1 MSVLTRFIPTP
12 PPAPP
17 FLVLAGDS
25 FFVRQVAIVAGEP
38 IAPQVRLALEG
49 MSPFPPEQLYY
60 GAVPSSDSAS
70 ALVFGAFRRRFESA
84 ELEAWSEAAV
94 VTPEF
99 VPLCSTPIAN
109 ASGFI
114 RVHSGPT
121 RLTALVWQPNATL
134 PSLVLTRT
142 GTAEACDAFLAEV
155 RSRAGLSS
163 EAGAETLIGE
173 LNGRL
178 GTSGE
183 VFFTCGEVQLP
194 VIPLAWFAEADVRDP
209 DFLSNRRRGAIRDLW
224 LWRALLATAALLAV
238 AALLELGAGTLRW
251 QSNRREA
258 LVKAQAEDVK
268 QIDTAQA
275 LANRIGELS
284 EKRLMPMEMLA
295 AINPSR
301 PDSVVFQRTITRSL
315 HGLEIEAQAGN
326 AEDVGTYAA
335 ALRAL
340 PVLAEVKTRE
350 VRARD
355 GVTSFV
361 LALQFKPEAF
371 RDGGAL

>member
-1 MSVLTRFIPTP
+1 MSVLTRFLPVP
-12 PPAPP
+12 PPPPP

-25 FFVRQVAIVAGEP
+25 FFVRQVAILPGEAV
-38 IAPQVRLALEG
+38 APQVRLALEG

-60 GAVPSSDSAS
+60 GAIPANDSAS
-70 ALVFGAFRRRFESA
+70 ALVFGAYRRRFGAE
-84 ELEAWSEAAV
+84 ELEAWTEAAV

-99 VPLCSTPIAN
+99 VPLCAAPATGE
-109 ASGFI
+109 SGFI
-114 RVHSGPT
+114 RLHVGPA
-121 RLTALVWQPNATL
+121 RLTAIAWQPGTAS

-142 GTAEACDAFLAEV
+142 GTHADTDALLEEV
-155 RSRAGLSS
+155 RSRTGLSA
-163 EAGAETLIGE
+163 EAGVQTLEGE
-173 LNGRL
+173 LSGRL
-178 GTSGE
+178 GAGGE
-183 VFFTCGEVQLP
+183 VAFTCGETPLP
-194 VIPLAWFAEADVRDP
+194 AMPLEWFAAADVRDP
-209 DFLSNRRRGAIRDLW
+209 EFLAARRRGAVRDLW
-224 LWRALLATAALLAV
+224 LWRTLLATAALLV
-238 AALLELGAGTLRW
+238 LAALLDLGAGVLRW

-295 AINPSR
+295 AINPAR
-301 PDSVVFQRTITRSL
+301 PDSVVFQRTITRGL
-315 HGLEIEAQAGN
+315 HTLEIEAQAGN

-340 PVLAEVKTRE
+340 PVLLEVKTRE

-371 RDGGAL
+371 RNGGAL

>member
-1 MSVLTRFIPTP
+1 MSVLTRFLPVP

-17 FLVLAGDS
+17 LLVLAGDC
-25 FFVRQVAIVAGEP
+25 FFVRQVAIVPGE
-38 IAPQVRLALEG
+38 AVGPQVRLALEG

-60 GAVPSSDSAS
+60 GAVPAPDGAS
-70 ALVFGAFRRRFESA
+70 ALVFGAYRRRFSAA
-84 ELEAWSEAAV
+84 ELEAWAEAAV

-99 VPLCSTPIAN
+99 VPLCTAPAAN
-109 ASGFI
+109 TGGFI
-114 RVHSGPT
+114 RLLSGT
-121 RLTALVWQPNATL
+121 ARLTALAWQPGTAL
-134 PSLVLTRT
+134 PSLVLTRAAT
-142 GTAEACDAFLAEV
+142 SADAAAFLEDV
-155 RSRAGLSS
+155 RSRAGLSA
-163 EAGAETLIGE
+163 EAGVQTLEGE
-173 LNGRL
+173 LSGRV
-178 GTSGE
+178 GAGGE
-183 VFFTCGEVQLP
+183 VAFTCGDAQLP
-194 VIPLAWFAEADVRDP
+194 AIPLEWFAAADVRDP
-209 DFLSNRRRGAIRDLW
+209 DFLSNRRRGAVRDLW
-224 LWRALLATAALLAV
+224 LWRTLLATAALLAL
-238 AALLELGAGTLRW
+238 AALLELGAGALRW

-258 LVKAQAEDVK
+258 LVKAQSEDVK

-284 EKRLMPMEMLA
+284 KKRLMPFEMLA
-295 AINPSR
+295 AINPAR
-301 PDSVVFQRTITRSL
+301 PDSVVFQRTITRGL

-326 AEDVGTYAA
+326 AEDVGTYSS

-371 RDGGAL
+371 RDGGGL